1 MIESVHRRRVFV
13 TKGENTMKVIVLAPN
28 EKPTVKGIDSE
39 LESMQGVVDGM
50 IEAIYPFEDKV
61 ALVCNE
67 EGKLCGLDPNF
78 ALVMNKRVMDVIVG
92 TCFIC
97 GLGEEDFCSLSDEL
111 CEKYLNLFECPMGFI
126 GNGYFVP
133 AYEI

>member
-1 MIESVHRRRVFV
+1 
-13 TKGENTMKVIVLAPN
+13 MKVIVIEPN
-28 EKPTVKGIDSE
+28 KQATVKEIDSSLRSLQE
-39 LESMQGVVDGM
+39 VVGGS
-50 IEAIYPFEDKV
+50 IEAIYPFEDEV

-78 ALVMNKRVMDVIVG
+78 GLARNKRVLDVIVG

-111 CEKYLNLFECPMGFI
+111 CEKYMKLFEKPMGFI

>member
-1 MIESVHRRRVFV
+1 
-13 TKGENTMKVIVLAPN
+13 MKVIVI
-28 EKPTVKGIDSE
+28 KPGEEATVKEIDSE
-39 LESMQGVVDGM
+39 LESMQAVVGGM
-50 IEAIYPFEDKV
+50 IEAIYPFADKV

-67 EGKLCGLDPNF
+67 EGKLVGLEPNF
-78 ALVMNKRVMDVIVG
+78 ALVRNKRVMDVIVG

-111 CEKYLNLFECPMGFI
+111 CEKYLNLFECPMGFV

-133 AYEI
+133 AYEF